1 MNAQM
6 KWIKLFAKFAH
17 AIENWKK
24 RRKITQYRNRGSSRG
39 SDDGDDD
46 YNDSNND
53 DFRVLVK
60 KTFFGGTIIL

>member
-1 MNAQM
+1 MNECTNEM
-6 KWIKLFAKFAH
+6 NKTICKICSCHRKL
-17 AIENWKK
+17 EK
-24 RRKITQYRNRGSSRG
+24 RRKITQYRNRGSNRG

-60 KTFFGGTIIL
+60 KLFLGAL